1 MIWSKLQF
9 VDYLTGEF
17 LDEQHKGSRDLAG
30 KLSTLGKMM
39 KNNGPLAEFLFDK
52 KLLSGEV

>member
-1 MIWSKLQF
+1 LQF

-17 LDEQHKGSRDLAG
+17 LEEQHKGSRDLAG

-39 KNNGPLAEFLFDK
+39 KNNGQLAEFLFDK
-52 KLLSGEV
+52 KLLAGDV